1 VVVPRVVVVASAIAI
16 VVLVLLVAFLVL
28 RAALVPTDAVYVA
41 SNPHW
46 GTCTQA
52 GQDVHCT
59 AIATV
64 TNQGGTRIARV
75 QYLAFFL
82 SDGTGCDA
90 DIPAIDPGAS
100 RTLGCVVT
108 MGSNFP
114 PGTTGN
120 QTPSDPPKAIVQP

>member
-1 VVVPRVVVVASAIAI
+1 MVAGSIGI
-16 VVLVLLVAFLVL
+16 VVLVLLFAFLVV
-28 RAALVPTDAVYVA
+28 RAALAPTDAVYIA

-46 GTCTQA
+46 GACSQA
-52 GQDVHCT
+52 GQEVRCT

-90 DIPAIDPGAS
+90 DIPTIDPGAS
-100 RTLGCVVT
+100 RSLSCVVT
-108 MGSNFP
+108 MGSNLP

-120 QTPSDPPKAIVQP
+120 PTPTDPPKAIVQP